1 MRGERISKI
10 KMEAYLKC
18 IRKDKN
24 NSDIP
29 QLSEITKKGCM
40 KHEKTYI

>member
-24 NSDIP
+24 SSYTLELP
-29 QLSEITKKGCM
+29 EITFKERYD
-40 KHEKTYI
+40 HE